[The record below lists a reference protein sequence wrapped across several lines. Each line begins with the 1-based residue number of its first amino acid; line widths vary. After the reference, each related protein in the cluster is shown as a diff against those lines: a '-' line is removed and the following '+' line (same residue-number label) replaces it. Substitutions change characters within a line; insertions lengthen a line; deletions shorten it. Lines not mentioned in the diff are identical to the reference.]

1 MHRWERFIQIL
12 LEGGPI
18 LVLFK
23 TEDWFVGDPSAYPV
37 RVIFGN
43 PNGRLD

>member
-18 LVLFK
+18 LVLFR
-23 TEDWFVGDPSAYPV
+23 TEDGVVGDPPAYCV
-37 RVIFGN
+37 RAIFGN
-43 PNGRLD
+43 PNRRLD